1 MASILTDVTNI
12 PNTIQ
17 NDNMMFPMDLKP
29 SPITIPPAPSTSSMP
44 LASPVTRAYSSDQ
57 PSASSMPLASPMH
70 RAYSS
75 HQTSASS
82 MPSASHMTKEE
93 EERTKQMYKLAKLLG
108 DLDKEDKQKDKIKVE
123 QAEHKTIKEIEDEL
137 QGHPLRGI
145 NFGPGPA
152 WKMENRRNYYYQW
165 NPSKYSKWDPELAK
179 TKKQIEKED
188 ALKEYENMGGKRYSR
203 KNIKKRRRKTKK
215 NKKRKTK
222 RRQRKGK
229 KKSRKR

>member
-1 MASILTDVTNI
+1 MALALKDVTNI

-44 LASPVTRAYSSDQ
+44 LASPMTRAYSSDQ
-57 PSASSMPLASPMH
+57 TEQIYESNPLA
-70 RAYSS
+70 R
-75 HQTSASS
+75 
-82 MPSASHMTKEE
+82 
-93 EERTKQMYKLAKLLG
+93 LLEK
-108 DLDKEDKQKDKIKVE
+108 LDKEDIDKVE
-123 QAEHKTIKEIEDEL
+123 HQTIKEIEEEL
-137 QGHPLRGI
+137 KGAPLKGI

-152 WKMENRRNYYYQW
+152 WKMEKKRNYYYRW
-165 NPSKYSKWDPELAK
+165 NPSKLSEWDPELAK

-188 ALKEYENMGGKRYSR
+188 ALEEYKKMGGKRYSR

-229 KKSRKR
+229 KRSRKR

>member
-57 PSASSMPLASPMH
+57 AEEH
-70 RAYSS
+70 YQQHQRARLL
-75 HQTSASS
+75 
-82 MPSASHMTKEE
+82 ENIIE
-93 EERTKQMYKLAKLLG
+93 GER
-108 DLDKEDKQKDKIKVE
+108 IK
-123 QAEHKTIKEIEDEL
+123 KIEDEL
-137 QGHPLRGI
+137 QGRPLSGI
-145 NFGPGPA
+145 NFGEGPE
-152 WKMENRRNYYYQW
+152 WKIENRRNYYYQW

-179 TKKQIEKED
+179 TKEQIEKED
-188 ALKEYENMGGKRYSR
+188 ALNEYENMGGKRYSR

>member
-1 MASILTDVTNI
+1 MASILTDVT
-12 PNTIQ
+12 NTIQ

-57 PSASSMPLASPMH
+57 AEQHYQQDPFA
-70 RAYSS
+70 R
-75 HQTSASS
+75 
-82 MPSASHMTKEE
+82 
-93 EERTKQMYKLAKLLG
+93 LLEK
-108 DLDKEDKQKDKIKVE
+108 LDKQDINKV
-123 QAEHKTIKEIEDEL
+123 EHKTIKEIEDEL
-137 QGHPLRGI
+137 QGRPLRGI

-165 NPSKYSKWDPELAK
+165 NPSKLSKWDPELAK

-229 KKSRKR
+229 KRSRKR

>member
-1 MASILTDVTNI
+1 MASILTDVT
-12 PNTIQ
+12 NTIQ

-57 PSASSMPLASPMH
+57 AEQHYQQDPFARLL
-70 RAYSS
+70 
-75 HQTSASS
+75 
-82 MPSASHMTKEE
+82 E
-93 EERTKQMYKLAKLLG
+93 KL
-108 DLDKEDKQKDKIKVE
+108 DRQDINKV
-123 QAEHKTIKEIEDEL
+123 EHKTIKEIEDEL
-137 QGHPLRGI
+137 QGRPLRGI
-145 NFGPGPA
+145 NFGEGPS

-179 TKKQIEKED
+179 TKIQIEKED

-215 NKKRKTK
+215 NKKKKTK
-222 RRQRKGK
+222 RRKRKGK

>member
-1 MASILTDVTNI
+1 MKKKKIVLCVVLKHLIFCIIYIINKKYLFFLYMASILTDVT
-12 PNTIQ
+12 NTIQ

-29 SPITIPPAPSTSSMP
+29 SPITVPPAPSTSSMP
-44 LASPVTRAYSSDQ
+44 LASPMTRAYSSDQ
-57 PSASSMPLASPMH
+57 AEEH
-70 RAYSS
+70 YQQDQRA
-75 HQTSASS
+75 
-82 MPSASHMTKEE
+82 
-93 EERTKQMYKLAKLLG
+93 RLLENIIEG
-108 DLDKEDKQKDKIKVE
+108 DRIK
-123 QAEHKTIKEIEDEL
+123 KIEDEL
-137 QGHPLRGI
+137 QGRPLRGI

-152 WKMENRRNYYYQW
+152 LVMENRRNYYYQW

-179 TKKQIEKED
+179 TKKEIEKED

>member
-1 MASILTDVTNI
+1 MKKKKIVLCVVLKHLIFCIIYIINKKYLFFLYMASILTDVT
-12 PNTIQ
+12 NTIQ

-29 SPITIPPAPSTSSMP
+29 SPITVPPAPSTSSMP
-44 LASPVTRAYSSDQ
+44 LASPMTRAYSSDQ
-57 PSASSMPLASPMH
+57 AEEH
-70 RAYSS
+70 YQQDQRA
-75 HQTSASS
+75 
-82 MPSASHMTKEE
+82 
-93 EERTKQMYKLAKLLG
+93 RLLENIIEG
-108 DLDKEDKQKDKIKVE
+108 DRIK
-123 QAEHKTIKEIEDEL
+123 KIEDEL
-137 QGHPLRGI
+137 QGRPLRGI

-152 WKMENRRNYYYQW
+152 LVMEKKRNYYYQW

-188 ALKEYENMGGKRYSR
+188 ALNEYENMGGKRYSR